1 LSPAERLS
9 IGCIFA
15 HPDDETFCV
24 GGIVAKYAAAGH
36 EVHLWCATDG
46 DAGKNAGVPVSSR
59 EELAA
64 VRRRELA
71 DAARILGISSVE
83 LGRYRD
89 GELARTD
96 AATLVA
102 DIVGFIR
109 RRHPAVIL
117 TFGPEGAPTGHAD
130 HAATSRVAT
139 AAFFLSGLATSH
151 PDQNLP
157 PHSAARLYFHA
168 WDFPLAEKRLKLESV
183 PGSARI
189 DVRAFKERK
198 SAAFAAHATQ
208 QGSSGVFFSS
218 ASPDVEVLA
227 FAAGVP
233 QPSPIVDDVFAGL

>member
-1 LSPAERLS
+1 LSDRKPS

-64 VRRRELA
+64 LRRRELA
-71 DAARILGISSVE
+71 EAVRILGIASTE
-83 LGRYRD
+83 MGGYRD
-89 GELARTD
+89 GEIARAD
-96 AATLVA
+96 AAALLADLVA
-102 DIVGFIR
+102 FIR
-109 RRHPAVIL
+109 RTGPTVIL
-117 TFGPEGAPTGHAD
+117 TLGPEGAPTGHPD
-130 HAATSRVAT
+130 HAALSRVAT

-157 PHSAARLYFHA
+157 LHRAARLFYHA

-183 PGSARI
+183 PGTARI
-189 DVRAFKERK
+189 DVRAWKERK

-208 QGSSGVFFSS
+208 QGSAGVFFSS
-218 ASPDVEVLA
+218 AFPDVEVLA

-233 QPSPIVDDVFAGL
+233 QPTPIVDDVFAGL

>member
-1 LSPAERLS
+1 M
-9 IGCIFA
+9 
-15 HPDDETFCV
+15 
-24 GGIVAKYAAAGH
+24 
-36 EVHLWCATDG
+36 
-46 DAGKNAGVPVSSR
+46 
-59 EELAA
+59 
-64 VRRRELA
+64 
-71 DAARILGISSVE
+71 
-83 LGRYRD
+83 
-89 GELARTD
+89 
-96 AATLVA
+96 
-102 DIVGFIR
+102 
-109 RRHPAVIL
+109 IL

-157 PHSAARLYFHA
+157 PHRAARLYFHA

-183 PGSARI
+183 PGTARI

-218 ASPDVEVLA
+218 AFPDVEVLA